1 MKNLRKWTALA
12 AVMAM
17 TATLFTGCG
26 SADAPASEATAPAA
40 ESTAAATTETG
51 AEAPAADGELAA
63 DVQAIVDRGVL
74 RVGVKN
80 AVVGFGFQDTL
91 TGEYSGLEISLAEKI
106 AESLGVDVE
115 FTAVTAA
122 TRTELLDSG
131 DIDCVLAT
139 FTITDERKQSWDFS
153 TPYFTDYV
161 TVLVEDKSGI
171 TSLADLVDKKVG
183 VSSGSTS
190 AKALTKA
197 MIEAGLI
204 DGSGF
209 FKSSAPEELVNYI
222 PEIPESTCMVFV
234 ESEVDKRNKLYKKVK
249 DNGYAAE
256 LKKQDADQL
265 MRWAAGILSK
275 DGKKIT
281 RQVMEY
287 FMERTGDDME
297 NIRMELEKLICY
309 TMGREVITKEDVEAV
324 GTVHVTNRIF
334 EMVTAIVAGNTRKAM
349 DLYEDLLT
357 LKEPPMRIMFLIAKQ
372 FNQLLQVKE
381 LAGKGA
387 QKSEIASRVKVP
399 PFVAGKLMAQA
410 RAFTR
415 EQILS
420 YVEFCVESEEA
431 VKTGRLSDRL
441 AVELLIA
448 KKYE

>member
-1 MKNLRKWTALA
+1 MQTLNQDIKDKTFRRVYLLFGDEPFLVNSYKKRLR
-12 AVMAM
+12 
-17 TATLFTGCG
+17 
-26 SADAPASEATAPAA
+26 EAIAGDDTMNYNYFEGKGP
-40 ESTAAATTETG
+40 
-51 AEAPAADGELAA
+51 
-63 DVQAIVDRGVL
+63 DVKEI
-74 RVGVKN
+74 
-80 AVVGFGFQDTL
+80 
-91 TGEYSGLEISLAEKI
+91 ISLADTMPFF
-106 AESLGVDVE
+106 AE
-115 FTAVTAA
+115 
-122 TRTELLDSG
+122 R
-131 DIDCVLAT
+131 
-139 FTITDERKQSWDFS
+139 R
-153 TPYFTDYV
+153 
-161 TVLVEDKSGI
+161 LV
-171 TSLADLVDKKVG
+171 
-183 VSSGSTS
+183 
-190 AKALTKA
+190 
-197 MIEAGLI
+197 LI

-349 DLYEDLLT
+349 NLYEDLLT

-381 LAGKGA
+381 LVGKGA

-399 PFVAGKLMAQA
+399 PFVEGKRMAQA

-415 EQILS
+415 
-420 YVEFCVESEEA
+420 
-431 VKTGRLSDRL
+431 
-441 AVELLIA
+441 
-448 KKYE
+448 

>member
-1 MKNLRKWTALA
+1 MQILNQDIKDKTFRRVYLLFGDEPFLVNSYKKRLREAIAGDDTMNYNYFEGKGMNVNEIIGLA
-12 AVMAM
+12 DTMP
-17 TATLFTGCG
+17 FF
-26 SADAPASEATAPAA
+26 A
-40 ESTAAATTETG
+40 ERR
-51 AEAPAADGELAA
+51 L
-63 DVQAIVDRGVL
+63 
-74 RVGVKN
+74 
-80 AVVGFGFQDTL
+80 
-91 TGEYSGLEISLAEKI
+91 
-106 AESLGVDVE
+106 
-115 FTAVTAA
+115 
-122 TRTELLDSG
+122 
-131 DIDCVLAT
+131 
-139 FTITDERKQSWDFS
+139 
-153 TPYFTDYV
+153 
-161 TVLVEDKSGI
+161 VLV
-171 TSLADLVDKKVG
+171 
-183 VSSGSTS
+183 
-190 AKALTKA
+190 
-197 MIEAGLI
+197 

-357 LKEPPMRIMFLIAKQ
+357 LKEPPM
-372 FNQLLQVKE
+372 
-381 LAGKGA
+381 GA

>member
-1 MKNLRKWTALA
+1 MQTLNQDIKDKTFRKVYLLFGDEPFLVNSYKKRLREAI
-12 AVMAM
+12 
-17 TATLFTGCG
+17 TGDDTMNYNYFEG
-26 SADAPASEATAPAA
+26 KGP
-40 ESTAAATTETG
+40 
-51 AEAPAADGELAA
+51 
-63 DVQAIVDRGVL
+63 DVKEI
-74 RVGVKN
+74 
-80 AVVGFGFQDTL
+80 
-91 TGEYSGLEISLAEKI
+91 ISLADTMPFF
-106 AESLGVDVE
+106 AE
-115 FTAVTAA
+115 
-122 TRTELLDSG
+122 R
-131 DIDCVLAT
+131 
-139 FTITDERKQSWDFS
+139 R
-153 TPYFTDYV
+153 
-161 TVLVEDKSGI
+161 LV
-171 TSLADLVDKKVG
+171 
-183 VSSGSTS
+183 
-190 AKALTKA
+190 
-197 MIEAGLI
+197 LI

-209 FKSSAPEELVNYI
+209 FKSSAPEELVDYI
-222 PEIPESTCMVFV
+222 AEIPESTCMVFV

-265 MRWAAGILSK
+265 MRWAAGILAK

-281 RQVMEY
+281 RQIMEY

-324 GTVHVTNRIF
+324 GTVHVSNRIF
-334 EMVTAIVAGNTRKAM
+334 EMVTAIVTGNTRKAM

-357 LKEPPMRIMFLIAKQ
+357 LKEPPMRILFLIAKQ

-387 QKSEIASRVKVP
+387 QKSESASKVKVP
-399 PFVAGKLMAQA
+399 PFVVGKLMAQA
-410 RAFTR
+410 KAFTK

-448 KKYE
+448 RKYK